1 MGREFITLPSMA
13 GFRSEFIKYTATV
26 GSKIP
31 HKMLTWLT
39 GQRLIIPVY
48 HLVSNQS
55 LPHIKHV
62 YHYRN
67 VTDFTTDLEFFLK
80 HYQPISLHHLMS
92 HIIESKP
99 LPKQSFLLTF
109 DDGLREFADVIAP
122 LLKSEGV
129 PAVCF
134 VNNNFI
140 DNRDLFYRYKVSL
153 VIEQLENNKDVDLH
167 QTIDQL
173 IPGKGKATLKDRLL
187 GLEYDQTELIN
198 HLGKILGISFSEYLS
213 KKRPYLTGPEIKHL
227 MEQGFEF
234 GAHSLDHPMYN
245 LISIEEQLSQTIT
258 SIELLQKDFQVPYA
272 TFAFPFTDY
281 GVSKNFFDRLQ
292 EVTSDLCITFGSAGL
307 KYDSIS
313 TNLHRIP
320 MEIPTLTA
328 EEIIHSELL
337 YFLAK
342 VPMGKNRIRR

>member
-1 MGREFITLPSMA
+1 MA
-13 GFRSEFIKYTATV
+13 GFRSEFINYTATV

-31 HKMLTWLT
+31 HAMLTRLT

-48 HLVSNQS
+48 HLVSDQS

-67 VTDFTTDLEFFLK
+67 VVDFKTDLEFFLK
-80 HYQPISLHHLMS
+80 HYQPISLHNLMS
-92 HIIESKP
+92 HITGNKP

-109 DDGLREFADVIAP
+109 DDGLREFADVVVPI
-122 LLKSEGV
+122 LRSEGV

-140 DNRDLFYRYKVSL
+140 DNQDLFFRYKVSL
-153 VIEQLENNKDVDLH
+153 IIEKLESSKDITLFKIVDKLVP
-167 QTIDQL
+167 L
-173 IPGKGKATLKDRLL
+173 KGKTPLKGRLL
-187 GLEYDQTELIN
+187 NLNYGHTELIN
-198 HLGKILGISFSEYLS
+198 NIGKILGISFSNYLAE
-213 KKRPYLTGPEIKHL
+213 KRPYLSTSEIKHM

-245 LISIEEQLSQTIT
+245 LISLEEQLDQTLT
-258 SIELLQKDFQVPYA
+258 SIEQLQKDFQVPHA

-281 GVSKNFFDRLQ
+281 GVSKTFFDRLQ
-292 EVTSDLCITFGSAGL
+292 KDTSDLCITFGSAGL

-328 EEIIHSELL
+328 KEIIHSELL
-337 YFLAK
+337 YFLLKA
-342 VPMGKNRIRR
+342 PMGKNRIRR